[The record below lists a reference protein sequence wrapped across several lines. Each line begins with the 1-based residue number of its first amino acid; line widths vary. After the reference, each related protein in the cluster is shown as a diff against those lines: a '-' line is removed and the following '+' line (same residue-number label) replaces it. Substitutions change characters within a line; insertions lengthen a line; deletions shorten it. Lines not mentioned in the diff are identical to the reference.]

1 MAFSNFSVFAG
12 DERPLSPGKL
22 PPGYSLLG
30 DLGHH
35 YDPNQP
41 RVPKGQP
48 DGGQW
53 TRVGAG
59 AWTRVAANEPPEW
72 PPDKLP
78 GIGHNRPPVD
88 PPPEPPPGSTS
99 PPPRRTPPAD
109 RIRGGGAWLGE
120 LFKGLQDLLE
130 GYAAEHAPADLFG
143 YRKGLEEDTIAAGR
157 VDGRPFIGVSSKFGI
172 TYTTA
177 DRLAAMRLRD
187 EMSRKYD
194 RVRRINNVGYKPNDV
209 FFHAETT
216 LLLRAA
222 RAFGGSLQGRTVF
235 IYSNRPMCSG
245 CGTLLPL
252 IGAELGNPTVVFS
265 DYDSGNVNIMRYGKW
280 VCKWSAK

>member
-1 MAFSNFSVFAG
+1 MSAAWGRLGAFRGV
-12 DERPLSPGKL
+12 
-22 PPGYSLLG
+22 
-30 DLGHH
+30 HH

-41 RVPKGQP
+41 RVPKGNP

-53 TRVGAG
+53 TRVGSR
-59 AWTRVAANEPPEW
+59 AWTRLAANEPEW
-72 PPDKLP
+72 LSDTPPS
-78 GIGHNRPPVD
+78 IGHNRPPAD
-88 PPPEPPPGSTS
+88 TPREPPRGSTN
-99 PPPRRTPPAD
+99 PPLRRSQTTD
-109 RIRGGGAWLGE
+109 RVRGGGAWLGE

-130 GYAAEHAPADLFG
+130 GYAAEHAHVDLFG
-143 YRKGLEEDTIAAGR
+143 YKKGLEEGTISAGR
-157 VDGRPFIGVSSKFGI
+157 VDGRPFIGVNSKFGV

-177 DRLAAMRLRD
+177 DRLAAIRLRD

-194 RVRRINNVGYKPNDV
+194 QVQRQGNKGYKPNDV

-265 DYDSGNVNIMRYGKW
+265 DYEGGNLNIMRDGKW
-280 VCKWSAK
+280 VYKWSAK